1 MHSLLRIRPAAAAL
15 LILSASVA
23 TAAPLCRGSKGEFT
37 PCAKG
42 QAGSPS
48 IKLPRVLAVHEAK
61 AKAGQPG
68 SDAAA
73 AGPAELPLVTVSKL
87 CRDSKGLFTPCPR

>member
-1 MHSLLRIRPAAAAL
+1 MPCLLRIAPAAAL
-15 LILSASVA
+15 LVLSASVA

-48 IKLPRVLAVHEAK
+48 IKLPRVLVVHK
-61 AKAGQPG
+61 AKARQSGAETT
-68 SDAAA
+68 AAE
-73 AGPAELPLVTVSKL
+73 PAEVPLVTVSKL